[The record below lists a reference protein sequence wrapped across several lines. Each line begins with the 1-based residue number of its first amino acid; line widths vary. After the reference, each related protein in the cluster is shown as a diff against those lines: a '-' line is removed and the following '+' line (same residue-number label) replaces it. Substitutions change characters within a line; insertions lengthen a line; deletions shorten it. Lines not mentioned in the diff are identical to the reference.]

1 MLIARI
7 DLRPY
12 IKNPSLIMAE
22 NKDSALQKAF
32 AINTDYLIKRI
43 QDRNCINIR
52 VSYIREISAELENT
66 KDAT

>member
-1 MLIARI
+1 MEII
-7 DLRPY
+7 Y
-12 IKNPSLIMAE
+12 KQKN
-22 NKDSALQKAF
+22 SALQKAF